1 MSQISQRKGDGGSLF
16 SPSSKEAVA
25 FVRYTE
31 SYFEN
36 EVLFLSN
43 HDTKHLL
50 KANST
55 FLSFELKES
64 IVLRNFLGSEPETE
78 KKKTPYVRNFLQ
90 GFSLVARVI
99 FARAAL
105 LA

>member
-1 MSQISQRKGDGGSLF
+1 MSQISQRKGDGGILF
-16 SPSSKEAVA
+16 SSSSKEAVA

-36 EVLFLSN
+36 EELFLSN
-43 HDTKHLL
+43 DDTKHLL
-50 KANST
+50 KANCT

-78 KKKTPYVRNFLQ
+78 KKPPYGRNFLQ